1 MRKNSRYYSGRPRQ
15 TGARYKWFGRSTQ
28 RLSTGRLSTGGWRAL
43 AAAALALA
51 LACTGCAGLGMT
63 SREVELLEA
72 ATADARFVDRAW
84 AGLEP
89 EERRDFVRANALR
102 WGYFNDLAHGRQ
114 PVRAIGPAPPVESL
128 KVERAEGG
136 AQDE

>member
-1 MRKNSRYYSGRPRQ
+1 MRKNSRHC
-15 TGARYKWFGRSTQ
+15 
-28 RLSTGRLSTGGWRAL
+28 LGRLRQSGAGHKWLGGWRAL
-43 AAAALALA
+43 AAAALA

-102 WGYFNDLAHGRQ
+102 WGYFNDLAHGHQ
-114 PVRAIGPAPPVESL
+114 PALGPNGRPAMRPT
-128 KVERAEGG
+128 RAEGG